1 MEPLSAGWSTTSA
14 TSQHLA
20 NVVNTPLE
28 AARFWV
34 RPPFFMAHYDRA
46 GFTRVGPPRA
56 GRCPVGP
63 TRLKPP

>member
-34 RPPFFMAHYDRA
+34 RPPFLWPIMTEP
-46 GFTRVGPPRA
+46 GSRVLGHPAQGVVLLVPLA
-56 GRCPVGP
+56 
-63 TRLKPP
+63 